1 MFDEREDNSMKNIEK
16 IMKFLKKT
24 KSEYLE
30 SLRFKGRGISQNVEG
45 LKISTWLIKDEL
57 ALFYGHTCWTL
68 LENNILKVEA
78 WKIMPPKNIKILLV
92 QFNDG
97 SKLLFE
103 RQPESDKKIDL
114 SLLTE
119 EDWERLEQ
127 DMRVDSEKEE
137 LIVQMLNE

>member
-1 MFDEREDNSMKNIEK
+1 MKNIEK
-16 IMKFLKKT
+16 IMKFLQET

-45 LKISTWLIKDEL
+45 LKISTWRIKDEL
-57 ALFYGHTCWTL
+57 ILFYGHTNIKL
-68 LENNILKVEA
+68 IENNILKVES

-103 RQPESDKKIDL
+103 RQAEPDKKIDL

-119 EDWERLEQ
+119 GDWERLEQ
-127 DMRVDSEKEE
+127 DMREDSQKEE
-137 LIVQMLNE
+137 LIAQILNE

>member
-1 MFDEREDNSMKNIEK
+1 MKNIEK
-16 IMKFLKKT
+16 IMKFLKET

-30 SLRFKGRGISQNVEG
+30 SLRFKGRDISQNVEG
-45 LKISTWLIKDEL
+45 LKISAWLVKDEL
-57 ALFYGHTCWTL
+57 ILFYGHSRWTL
-68 LENNILKVEA
+68 VENSILKVETRE
-78 WKIMPPKNIKILLV
+78 IMSPKKIKILLV

-137 LIVQMLNE
+137 LIAQMLNE

>member
-1 MFDEREDNSMKNIEK
+1 MKNIEK
-16 IMKFLKKT
+16 IMKFLKET

-30 SLRFKGRGISQNVEG
+30 SLRFKSQFISQSTEN
-45 LKISTWLIKDEL
+45 LSISAWLCEDEII
-57 ALFYGHTCWTL
+57 LFYGHTNITL
-68 LENNILKVEA
+68 AENNIFQVSS

-103 RQPESDKKIDL
+103 RQPETDKKIDL

-127 DMRVDSEKEE
+127 DMRVDSEKED
-137 LIVQMLNE
+137 IIIRMLNE

>member
-1 MFDEREDNSMKNIEK
+1 MKNIEK
-16 IMKFLKKT
+16 IMKFLKET

-30 SLRFKGRGISQNVEG
+30 SLRFKGRGISQSTES
-45 LKISTWLIKDEL
+45 LKISTWRIKDEL
-57 ALFYGHTCWTL
+57 ILFYGHSRWTL
-68 LENNILKVEA
+68 VENSILKVETRE
-78 WKIMPPKNIKILLV
+78 IMSPKKIKILLV

-97 SKLLFE
+97 ASLLFE

-127 DMRVDSEKEE
+127 DMRVDSQKEE
-137 LIVQMLNE
+137 LITQILNE

>member
-16 IMKFLKKT
+16 IMKFLKET
-24 KSEYLE
+24 KSKYLK
-30 SLRFKGRGISQNVEG
+30 SLRLKGRGISQNVEG